1 MDEVRDMRPMLLS
14 VAKGILDSD
23 EEAEDVVQDA
33 MLRLWQLREEPIRNP
48 KGFARTVVRNMSL
61 SKVRRRP
68 LTVDINQADMA
79 TNDDTATD
87 RNEQIDRMMELV
99 DALPTMQQT
108 VLRLR
113 HMQDMTMA
121 DIASLI
127 GTSEVAVRQSLS
139 RARRSIIEQFK
150 TIATTL
156 EEERTLYEYFQ
167 GGDIADDLK
176 PYREAFQG
184 FAAVSGIDKPMP
196 QRQTPAWVIALRTVT
211 SMAAIF
217 LVGLFFFVNGETPEA
232 PQLATTTT
240 ATAPTPAFCEGSTPR
255 ELYMCYMERKRETLS
270 VYSLIKKRIYE
281 NGH

>member
-14 VAKGILDSD
+14 VARGILVSD

-48 KGFARTVVRNMSL
+48 KGFARIVVRNLSL
-61 SKVRRRP
+61 SKIRRKP
-68 LTVDINQADMA
+68 LTVDIDLANMA
-79 TNDDTATD
+79 VDDNTETD
-87 RNEQIDRMMELV
+87 RNEQIDRMMSLV

-150 TIATTL
+150 TIA
-156 EEERTLYEYFQ
+156 
-167 GGDIADDLK
+167 K
-176 PYREAFQG
+176 
-184 FAAVSGIDKPMP
+184 
-196 QRQTPAWVIALRTVT
+196 
-211 SMAAIF
+211 
-217 LVGLFFFVNGETPEA
+217 
-232 PQLATTTT
+232 
-240 ATAPTPAFCEGSTPR
+240 
-255 ELYMCYMERKRETLS
+255 
-270 VYSLIKKRIYE
+270 
-281 NGH
+281 